1 MTTTIKSIFIM
12 LLSSLLVMPTA
23 SAERRDVTPE
33 CFKTQHR
40 DDKTEGNACRVV
52 KDLFITQTQNV
63 IIECDSFV
71 DFDDRA
77 GYTAFAQVA
86 VQVGDTTKRRESA
99 RGPDREPDKQR
110 TRLSV
115 YWDGEITR
123 GVHRF
128 SCAQENQYADCLQT
142 RMCIYY

>member
-1 MTTTIKSIFIM
+1 MKNIIKSIFIVI
-12 LLSSLLVMPTA
+12 LGSLLLLP
-23 SAERRDVTPE
+23 SAYAQRQDVTVD
-33 CFKTQHR
+33 CFKSKHR
-40 DDKTEGNACRVV
+40 DDPVAGNACRVE
-52 KDLFITQTQNV
+52 KDLFIVRTQNV

-86 VQVGDTTKRRESA
+86 IQVGDTTKRREST
-99 RGPDREPDKQR
+99 RGPDSEPQQER
-110 TRLSV
+110 TKLSV

-128 SCAQENQYADCLQT
+128 SCGQQNQHGNCLQT
-142 RMCIYY
+142 KMCIYY

>member
-1 MTTTIKSIFIM
+1 MNNFSKSIFLAI
-12 LLSSLLVMPTA
+12 LASLLFVPVVEAQKSEVKT
-23 SAERRDVTPE
+23 E
-33 CFKTQHR
+33 CFKTKHR
-40 DDKTEGNACRVV
+40 DDQGAGNACRVV
-52 KDLFITQTQNV
+52 QDLFISQTQNV

-77 GYTAFAQVA
+77 GYTAFAQVS

-99 RGPDREPDKQR
+99 RGPDREPDKER
-110 TRLSV
+110 SKLSV

-128 SCAQENQYADCLQT
+128 SCAQQNQYADCLQT

>member
-1 MTTTIKSIFIM
+1 MKNMSKSIFIVT
-12 LLSSLLVMPTA
+12 LASLLAMPAVDAQQSEVRT
-23 SAERRDVTPE
+23 E
-33 CFKTQHR
+33 CFKSKHR
-40 DDKTEGNACRVV
+40 DDQAAGSACRVV
-52 KDLFITQTQNV
+52 KDLFINQTQNV

-77 GYTAFAQVA
+77 GYTALAQVA

-99 RGPDREPDKQR
+99 RGPDREPEKER
-110 TRLSV
+110 SKLSV

-128 SCAQENQYADCLQT
+128 SCAQDNQYGDCLQT
-142 RMCIYY
+142 RMCIHY